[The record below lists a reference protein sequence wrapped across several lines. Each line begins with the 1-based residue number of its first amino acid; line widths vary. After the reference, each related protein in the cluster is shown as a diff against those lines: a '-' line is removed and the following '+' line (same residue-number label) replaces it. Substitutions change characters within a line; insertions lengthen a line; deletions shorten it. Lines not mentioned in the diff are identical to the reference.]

1 MFYESLLT
9 IVGKISHFNS
19 FVGSVQGFPAPLSKE
34 EEQELV
40 QKHWQGDKEAREK
53 LITHN
58 LRLVSHIV
66 KKFTGTLEIDD
77 LISIGTIGLIKAID
91 SFKPGKNAQ
100 LATYASRC
108 IDNEILMAIRAQK
121 KHQRVVSY
129 NSFLTTNNSKGDDLE
144 LFEVICDI
152 NSSDVIEE
160 VEQRCF
166 LQDVK
171 EILEKYLDKRE
182 RLVITKRFGLDGEA
196 PLTQKEVA
204 SLLKVSRSYIS
215 RIETK
220 ALATIRSKIPHDEK

>member
-9 IVGKISHFNS
+9 VVGKISHFNS
-19 FVGSVQGFPAPLSKE
+19 FVGSVQGFPPPLSKE

-40 QKHWQGDKEAREK
+40 QKLWQGDKDARDK

-66 KKFTGTLEIDD
+66 KKFSGTLEVDD

-129 NSFLTTNNSKGDDLE
+129 NSYLTNSGKGEDLE
-144 LFEVICDI
+144 LFEVICDP
-152 NSSDVIEE
+152 NSEDVIEE
-160 VEQRCF
+160 VEQKCF
-166 LQDVK
+166 LQDIQD
-171 EILEKYLDKRE
+171 ILDKYLDERE
-182 RLVITKRFGLDGEA
+182 RIVITKRFGLDGTA
-196 PLTQKEVA
+196 PMTQKEVA
-204 SLLKVSRSYIS
+204 QILKVSRSYIS

-220 ALATIRSKIPHDEK
+220 ALSIIKSKIPQDEK

>member
-9 IVGKISHFNS
+9 VVGKISHFNS
-19 FVGSVQGFPAPLSKE
+19 FVGSVQGFPPPLSKE
-34 EEQELV
+34 EEEELI
-40 QKHWQGDKEAREK
+40 QKLWQGDKEAREK

-66 KKFTGTLEIDD
+66 KKFSGTLEVDD

-121 KHQRVVSY
+121 KHQKVISY
-129 NSFLTTNNSKGDDLE
+129 NSFLSNNAKGDALE
-144 LFEVICDI
+144 LFEVICDP
-152 NSSDVIEE
+152 NSEDVIEE
-160 VEQRCF
+160 VEQKCF
-166 LQDVK
+166 LQDIQG
-171 EILEKYLDKRE
+171 ILDKYLDERE
-182 RLVITKRFGLDGEA
+182 RIVITKRFGLDGTA
-196 PLTQKEVA
+196 PMTQKEVA
-204 SLLKVSRSYIS
+204 QILKVSRSYIS

-220 ALATIRSKIPHDEK
+220 ALAIIRNKIPHDEK